1 METNKKEIKINPDL
15 FKISNNKTFKTK
27 DKIKKHKPLQIRPTT
42 IKRDLLK
49 RIKDRKSAAMANKNS
64 FESSINLFKEISQNN
79 ESNQNNENN
88 QNNGNMDEDSNTNV
102 NEDNVIAQKNVEPPY
117 SNLKNSAK
125 PTYREWKNQTLKRH
139 PPIVATDKIKYNIK
153 GPNKKMLKQYAR
165 FGKKN
170 RSISVLIKDRTMR
183 KKIDNEIKQ
192 LKKHEISKIKEYL
205 RDKGLIKI
213 GSNAPDDILR
223 ETYENAYLIGDVN
236 NTSKE
241 NLLHNYMNS

>member
-15 FKISNNKTFKTK
+15 FRVSNSKTLKTK
-27 DKIKKHKPLQIRPTT
+27 EKIKKHKPLQIRPTT

-49 RIKDRKSAAMANKNS
+49 RIKDRKNAAMANKDS

-79 ESNQNNENN
+79 ENENN
-88 QNNGNMDEDSNTNV
+88 KNENNETNVSEESNTIVKEN
-102 NEDNVIAQKNVEPPY
+102 NIIIPTGVEPPY
-117 SNLKNSAK
+117 SNLKNSSK
-125 PTYREWKNQTLKRH
+125 PTYREWRNQTQKR
-139 PPIVATDKIKYNIK
+139 PLPIVATDKIRYNVK

-170 RSISVLIKDRTMR
+170 RSISVLIKDRATR

-205 RDKGLIKI
+205 RDKGLIKV
-213 GSNAPDDILR
+213 GTNAPEDVLR
-223 ETYENAYLIGDVN
+223 ETYENAYLVGDVN

>member
-15 FKISNNKTFKTK
+15 FKVSNNKTLKTK
-27 DKIKKHKPLQIRPTT
+27 DKVKKHKPLQIRPTT

-49 RIKDRKSAAMANKNS
+49 RIKDRKSAAMANKDS
-64 FESSINLFKEISQNN
+64 FQSSINLFKEISQNN
-79 ESNQNNENN
+79 ENNKNNENN
-88 QNNGNMDEDSNTNV
+88 ENNEESNTNI
-102 NEDNVIAQKNVEPPY
+102 NENNVIIPQSVEPPY
-117 SNLKNSAK
+117 SNLKNSSK
-125 PTYREWKNQTLKRH
+125 PTYREWKNQTLKRPH
-139 PPIVATDKIKYNIK
+139 PIVATDKIKYNVK

-170 RSISVLIKDRTMR
+170 KSISVLIKDRATR

-205 RDKGLIKI
+205 RDKGLIKV
-213 GSNAPDDILR
+213 GTNAPEDILR
-223 ETYENAYLIGDVN
+223 ETYENAYLLGDVN